1 MHGRS
6 HDGKTEYQCQKLKNF
21 SATKAYYTSHCAE
34 FCSKV
39 TECIKARLYWS
50 NLQQLRDI
58 IFVLATQGWQK
69 AVDEN
74 DSLECIDRLVQQF
87 SIPLE
92 SAWADIGEIHSE
104 FEAVL
109 QYATLYVSLST
120 FDYRAVWWRLFH
132 APCASE
138 WVNILILAE
147 LLLSLPASNG
157 NLQRLFSQLNIIK
170 SNERTSLADDT
181 LDELLMV
188 STMNSP
194 LKDFNPDKA
203 IDLWWEDKVH
213 RPTQKQRK
221 QYKKQNSK
229 MLVTPLVLIQTFS
242 KRMLVDWPKCGSDP
256 RDEGHLACL
265 G

>member
-1 MHGRS
+1 MQAM
-6 HDGKTEYQCQKLKNF
+6 KPL
-21 SATKAYYTSHCAE
+21 
-34 FCSKV
+34 V
-39 TECIKARLYWS
+39 
-50 NLQQLRDI
+50 
-58 IFVLATQGWQK
+58 
-69 AVDEN
+69 
-74 DSLECIDRLVQQF
+74 LVQQF

-170 SNERTSLADDT
+170 SNKRTSLADDT
-181 LDELLMV
+181 LDDLLMV

-203 IDLWWEDKVH
+203 IDLWWEDKVR

-221 QYKKQNSK
+221 QYKKRGGDQPSSSTTQDSESESESESFQ
-229 MLVTPLVLIQTFS
+229 LLD
-242 KRMLVDWPKCGSDP
+242 DWDKWMDSD
-256 RDEGHLACL
+256 
-265 G
+265 

>member
-39 TECIKARLYWS
+39 TECIKARLSWS

-74 DSLECIDRLVQQF
+74 DSLESIDRLVQQF

-92 SAWADIGEIHSE
+92 SAGADIHVGEIHSE

-109 QYATLYVSLST
+109 QHATMYVSLST
-120 FDYRAVWWRLFH
+120 FDYRATNT
-132 APCASE
+132 C
-138 WVNILILAE
+138 
-147 LLLSLPASNG
+147 
-157 NLQRLFSQLNIIK
+157 NLKGVTDVVPWIRIM
-170 SNERTSLADDT
+170 ADQFPK
-181 LDELLMV
+181 L
-188 STMNSP
+188 TM
-194 LKDFNPDKA
+194 
-203 IDLWWEDKVH
+203 
-213 RPTQKQRK
+213 
-221 QYKKQNSK
+221 QNT
-229 MLVTPLVLIQTFS
+229 V
-242 KRMLVDWPKCGSDP
+242 
-256 RDEGHLACL
+256 
-265 G
+265 